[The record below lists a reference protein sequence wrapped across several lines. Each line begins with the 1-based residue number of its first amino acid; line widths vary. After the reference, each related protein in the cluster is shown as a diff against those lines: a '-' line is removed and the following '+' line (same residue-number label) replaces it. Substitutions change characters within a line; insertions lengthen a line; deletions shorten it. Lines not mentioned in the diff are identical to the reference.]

1 MVNRQVRQYY
11 IDKENVDH
19 SITDRLIQG
28 GYKQLAGGY
37 ISNAKRAGVKDPSQ
51 YWHLIYSWSAQSEDE
66 APFNKSIKCGEL
78 IFWMAESSGAVSKD
92 KLSEL
97 CDQILAGDVKEVIVR
112 ISYAVKRIKEGNRV
126 LDSIPFSLNR
136 EKHPKLATM
145 LFIAHSGAAAVNAGK
160 VYFTKNPMTRI

>member
-11 IDKENVDH
+11 IDKENADH

-28 GYKQLAGGY
+28 GYKQPAGGY
-37 ISNAKRAGVKDPSQ
+37 ILNAKRAGVKDPSQ
-51 YWHLIYSWSAQSEDE
+51 YWHLIYSWSAHSEDE

-97 CDQILAGDVKEVIVR
+97 CNQILAGTVKDRRHWNDVIQSVCF
-112 ISYAVKRIKEGNRV
+112 
-126 LDSIPFSLNR
+126 DSIV
-136 EKHPKLATM
+136 ETVTK
-145 LFIAHSGAAAVNAGK
+145 AVA
-160 VYFTKNPMTRI
+160 